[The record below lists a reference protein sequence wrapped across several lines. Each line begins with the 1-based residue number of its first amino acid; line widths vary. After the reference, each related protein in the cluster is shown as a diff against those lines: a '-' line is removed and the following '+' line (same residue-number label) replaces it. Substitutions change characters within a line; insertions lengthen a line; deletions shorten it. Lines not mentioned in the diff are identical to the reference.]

1 MGAQKSKIEKPNA
14 NVINNLEIIDHT
26 TQLDSIWYLLLIIT
40 VISVAN
46 LSIRIYLLHKRSL
59 RKRYI
64 SRANEL
70 DKI

>member
-1 MGAQKSKIEKPNA
+1 MGGHESKIEKPNA

-26 TQLDSIWYLLLIIT
+26 DQLNSIRYLLLAIT
-40 VISVAN
+40 VISIAD
-46 LSIRIYLLHKRSL
+46 LSIRIYQLHKKSL
-59 RKRYI
+59 RKRYL

>member
-1 MGAQKSKIEKPNA
+1 MGGQKSKIVNPNA
-14 NVINNLEIIDHT
+14 NVINNVEIIDHT
-26 TQLDSIWYLLLIIT
+26 TQLDSIWYMLLIIII
-40 VISVAN
+40 ISAAN
-46 LSIRIYLLHKRSL
+46 LIIRVYLLHKRSL